1 MKLPCHQ
8 WSVNN
13 LIKLLGVL
21 TLSLSQSHKLQSE
34 WTLRWIKSAANVNCL
49 IYVKPQ
55 ANRKLKNDEN
65 RKESLENVL
74 GPEMHGVSS
83 RRLQSYHLFKI
94 SRFFAACCCWYFALL
109 HSLFGRSFDVFFHA
123 QIAFDRALSFTAG
136 LLHISTVLR
145 TIVAH
150 MVAHTNFDC
159 YRMSGSCFAAISGI
173 LIGTTCIVNKFLVH
187 LAISICTHDTMSQ
200 PDTAIGEF
208 EWINK

>member
-34 WTLRWIKSAANVNCL
+34 WTLRWIKSAAQVNRL

-94 SRFFAACCCWYFALL
+94 SRFFAACWCSCFSFFAFP
-109 HSLFGRSFDVFFHA
+109 FGRSFDVFFHA
-123 QIAFDRALSFTAG
+123 QISFDRALSFTAG

-145 TIVAH
+145 TIFLFLSHIV
-150 MVAHTNFDC
+150 F
-159 YRMSGSCFAAISGI
+159 
-173 LIGTTCIVNKFLVH
+173 LIP
-187 LAISICTHDTMSQ
+187 ISIVIECLVAALLQ
-200 PDTAIGEF
+200 YQEYWL
-208 EWINK
+208 EQLVL